1 MSAPRLAELIA
12 LAREPSSERRRALLR
27 ELTDVFLDPAEPTTA
42 EASLLFDE
50 VAGRLQ
56 ADMDEAVRAAFAER
70 VAQSERTPYA
80 LASRLAHDD
89 AITVAGPVL
98 RQSPVLDEAAL
109 LSVARTK
116 GQDHLRAVGSRPAL
130 PASVTEVV
138 VERGDDETVLTLL
151 QNGTALFN
159 RAASEA
165 VVERAE
171 TSPAL
176 QPAVIDRPDLPA
188 DLLNEL
194 YFAVETRLRWRIMQR
209 NADLSPEQLDAA
221 LAAGRERLARRAAA
235 NQGADEDAGMTAARA
250 LLARGEVT
258 PSALAGLLRRGER
271 ATVVALLALRVNVP
285 FVAVRR
291 VFEHADLDALGVLC
305 RVAGFDKALFL
316 TFAVTVLERTPEPM
330 AAAREYARLYDQ
342 LTPEAADRVIRFWRL
357 RRTETLAA

>member
-12 LAREPSSERRRALLR
+12 LAREPSSERRRTLLR
-27 ELTDVFLDPAEPTTA
+27 ELTDVFLDPSAPATA
-42 EASLLFDE
+42 EAAALFDE

-56 ADMDEAVRAAFAER
+56 QDMDAAVRAAFAER
-70 VAQSERTPYA
+70 VAASDRTPYR

-89 AITVAGPVL
+89 AITVAGPML

-109 LSVARTK
+109 LSVARSK
-116 GQDHLRAVGSRPAL
+116 GQEHLRAVGSRPAL

-138 VERGDDETVLTLL
+138 VERGDDETVLALL
-151 QNGTALFN
+151 QNGSALFS

-171 TSPAL
+171 TAPAL
-176 QPAVIDRPDLPA
+176 QEAAIERADLPP

-209 NADLSPEQLDAA
+209 NADLSPEQLDKA
-221 LAAGRERLARRAAA
+221 LAAGRERLSRRPGA
-235 NQGADEDAGMTAARA
+235 NQGVDEDAATAAARA

-258 PSALAGLLRRGER
+258 PSALAALLRRGER
-271 ATVVALLALRVNVP
+271 ATVVALLALRVDVP
-285 FVAVRR
+285 FTAVRR

-305 RVAGFDKALFL
+305 RAAGFDRALFL
-316 TFAVTVLERTPEPM
+316 TFAVAVLERTPDPM
-330 AAAREYARLYDQ
+330 TTAREYARLYDQ
-342 LTPEAADRVIRFWRL
+342 LTAEAAERVLRFWRL
-357 RRTETLAA
+357 RRPELLAA